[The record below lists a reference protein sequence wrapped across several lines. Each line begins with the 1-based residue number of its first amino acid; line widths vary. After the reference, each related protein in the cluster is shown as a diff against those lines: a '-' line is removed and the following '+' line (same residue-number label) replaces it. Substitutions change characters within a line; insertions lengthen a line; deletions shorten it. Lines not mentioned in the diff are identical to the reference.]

1 MRNIYLPN
9 ASDDVLFVDQINEH
23 DYRSAHGLNKTSLVK
38 FMKSPRHYLQSLHD
52 EFEATDSMRM
62 GTALH
67 SLVLRDDP
75 TKHFAVKKKV
85 DNRTKEGKEYS
96 AQFEQDNK
104 GKTIITEEQNEL
116 VQGMFKS
123 LRKNERFS
131 RMMDRFSHREVGIFA
146 NYNHPLGDF
155 RIKGMLDAY
164 IETEGLIVD
173 IKTSQDASLDLFKWD
188 FKKYAYGLQQVHYTH
203 LLGKTKMP
211 FSNFVFVVVE
221 NKPPHEVAFYTLS
234 MNDYLKTQ
242 DEWKMSMNYF
252 GNLHSKQDFDIGY
265 PSETIELT
273 Y

>member
-1 MRNIYLPN
+1 VRNIYLPN
-9 ASDDVLFVDQINEH
+9 AGDEVLFVDQINER
-23 DYRSAHGLNKTSLVK
+23 DYRNAHGLNKSSLVK
-38 FMKSPRHYLQSLHD
+38 FMKSPRHYLQSLNEESD
-52 EFEATDSMRM
+52 ATDSMQM
-62 GTALH
+62 GTAMH

-75 TKHFAVKKKV
+75 NEYFAVKKKV

-104 GKTIITEEQNEL
+104 GKAIINEEQNEL

-123 LRKNERFS
+123 LMKNERFS
-131 RMMDRFSHREVGIFA
+131 KMKSKFSHTEVGIFA
-146 NYNHPLGDF
+146 DYSHPMGNF

-173 IKTSQDASLDLFKWD
+173 IKSAQDASLDVFKWD

-211 FSNFVFVVVE
+211 FEQFVFVVVE

-234 MNDYLKTQ
+234 MNQYLKTH
-242 DEWKMSMNYF
+242 DEWKMAMDYF
-252 GNLHSKQDFDIGY
+252 GNLHAKQDFNIGY
-265 PSETIELT
+265 TSETVELSF
-273 Y
+273 